1 MAPKQLRGEETDR
14 RVHIWS
20 SGVALGE
27 MVTGRPPFEGE
38 TEETLSW
45 PVRLF
50 LPLEDLGWLG
60 VLITGNPINF
70 TGITT

>member
-50 LPLEDLGWLG
+50 LPFGG
-60 VLITGNPINF
+60 FRVARSSHYGHPINF